1 MKSSTSWS
9 EIKHDFYMLERHEIY
24 AAQAWLRLSEEEQ
37 VHCSASE
44 KYLNYI
50 NGGGLSVFCEK

>member
-1 MKSSTSWS
+1 
-9 EIKHDFYMLERHEIY
+9 MLERHEIY